1 MKKAERIQSADLLDR
16 QAFFEYRHKK
26 KKMSDLDM
34 NEPAVVFSEKGMEM
48 LASIIRD
55 IVREEVRAVVRQE
68 IQKLNSDPKD
78 EDYDEEYEEFLVEKN
93 RPKGCSLKIFQ
104 RALLVED
111 ILRKHGEL
119 RLRDLLD
126 QLAKHNIDFGIN
138 PTPNMNRLMEVN
150 PNICRVRHGYYG
162 VKEDK
167 D

>member
-119 RLRDLLD
+119 QKMPSESPRFESRDERRRCSVIPSWDCLEQQFFIL
-126 QLAKHNIDFGIN
+126 
-138 PTPNMNRLMEVN
+138 P
-150 PNICRVRHGYYG
+150 C
-162 VKEDK
+162 
-167 D
+167 